1 VNCSTNVRPK
11 TVGLSVVGILINIL
25 NIFTSSL
32 YVFGIVCVYGC
43 VERLLQRDCKGLG
56 DDVYVEPAP
65 WPVSLDFRLI

>member
-1 VNCSTNVRPK
+1 MNM
-11 TVGLSVVGILINIL
+11 
-25 NIFTSSL
+25 FTGSL

-43 VERLLQRDCKGLG
+43 VERLLQRECKGLG